1 MLEIVDL
8 YEIFPIVILCL
19 VCTFVVLNPFVVAF
33 LGTKFWCSY
42 AVVPLRTHAS
52 MCCFKIW
59 YFFIPNIVCIKGEEY
74 DELKGALGNKKRLKS
89 WWITFNHTDDDDE
102 MKAVRKK
109 GVRGNIACIFLD
121 RLYKWMSYLVHLRC
135 YWHKNARK
143 KIILCL
149 NESSVMIWILS
160 YLLLHHN

>member
-1 MLEIVDL
+1 MQA
-8 YEIFPIVILCL
+8 C
-19 VCTFVVLNPFVVAF
+19 VA
-33 LGTKFWCSY
+33 
-42 AVVPLRTHAS
+42 LR
-52 MCCFKIW
+52 FDI
-59 YFFIPNIVCIKGEEY
+59 FFIPNIVCIKGEEY

-135 YWHKNARK
+135 YWHKKTEKWYVIVVKNDERPFSDSDSPY
-143 KIILCL
+143 I
-149 NESSVMIWILS
+149 V
-160 YLLLHHN
+160 

>member
-1 MLEIVDL
+1 MPKMGEDKQGWDVLLLCAWNCRSIRKFPYCYFLFGL
-8 YEIFPIVILCL
+8 YIRRSVECVFCWYKILCRML
-19 VCTFVVLNPFVVAF
+19 L
-33 LGTKFWCSY
+33 
-42 AVVPLRTHAS
+42 PLRTHAS

-74 DELKGALGNKKRLKS
+74 DELKGALGNKIRLKS

-135 YWHKNARK
+135 YWHKNVRN
-143 KIILCL
+143 IT
-149 NESSVMIWILS
+149 
-160 YLLLHHN
+160 